1 MHDDGR
7 SAAPIRVLGI
17 GGSTRRGSK
26 SLTLLEAALA
36 AAASA
41 GASVKLADIRAM
53 GLPIFDEDLAVDD
66 YPTSLAD
73 LLAAVREADAYILC
87 SPTYHGTVSGAVKN
101 ALDALNVLY
110 DDEPSYFGGK
120 PVALMALGGGGAN
133 VVTALQH
140 ATRALNGVVIPT
152 VVIAGGNAVLEGE
165 VTDESVQRRLGL
177 MVEELLGLAS
187 RLRRPAAATLIA
199 TN

>member
-1 MHDDGR
+1 MHDNGR
-7 SAAPIRVLGI
+7 SVAPMRVLGI

-36 AAASA
+36 AAAAA
-41 GASVKLADIRAM
+41 GASVKLADARAM

-66 YPTSLAD
+66 YPPSLAD

-87 SPTYHGTVSGAVKN
+87 SPTYHGTVSGGVKN
-101 ALDALNVLY
+101 ALDALNVLN

-120 PVALMALGGGGAN
+120 PVALMALGGGAN
-133 VVTALQH
+133 VVTAMQH
-140 ATRALNGVVIPT
+140 ATRALNGIVIPT
-152 VVIAGGNAVLEGE
+152 VVIAGGNAVLDGE

-187 RLRRPAAATLIA
+187 RLRRPAAATLVA